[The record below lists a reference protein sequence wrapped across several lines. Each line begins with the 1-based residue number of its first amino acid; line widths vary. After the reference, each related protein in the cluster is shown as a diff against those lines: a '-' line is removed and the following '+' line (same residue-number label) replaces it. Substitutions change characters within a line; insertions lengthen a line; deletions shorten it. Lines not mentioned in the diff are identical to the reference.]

1 MKQISNITNTHAS
14 TRHATAPVHVTQGP
28 YYDIT
33 ITCIFSVQ
41 LKIKNVGGV
50 KTYARGC
57 GDAGNVD
64 CTVAQAKDVQCS
76 GDVSYA

>member
-1 MKQISNITNTHAS
+1 M
-14 TRHATAPVHVTQGP
+14 
-28 YYDIT
+28 
-33 ITCIFSVQ
+33 Q
-41 LKIKNVGGV
+41 LKIKTVGGV

-76 GDVSYA
+76 GDVSYAEDLHYTFLLLK